1 MSIHSDG
8 MSIGGS
14 ARTAVDLAT
23 GAEQR
28 HFVEKMI
35 CDLLE
40 IFPKWPVG
48 QSSPGWWFQ
57 VWGPAARRHVLILV
71 DQQGAVPSRAQ
82 VVAKDDDLGERLIG
96 FDGGDDVY
104 QRLFPFEHSS

>member
-8 MSIGGS
+8 MPIGRS

-23 GAEQR
+23 GTKQR

-35 CDLLE
+35 GDIRE
-40 IFPKWPVG
+40 IFPQRTIG
-48 QSSPGWWFQ
+48 QSSPGWWFHIERS
-57 VWGPAARRHVLILV
+57 AARRHVLILV
-71 DQQGAVPSRAQ
+71 NQQGAVPSRAQ
-82 VVAKDDDLGERLIG
+82 VVAKDDNLGGRLSG

-104 QRLFPFEHSS
+104 QRLFPFEHCC

>member
-8 MSIGGS
+8 MSVGSS
-14 ARTAVDLAT
+14 ARTAIDMT
-23 GAEQR
+23 TRAEQL

-35 CDLLE
+35 GDLREL
-40 IFPKWPVG
+40 FPERAVG

-82 VVAKDDDLGERLIG
+82 VVAKNDDLGERLIG